1 MMGSFLRFAEISG
14 FLDAMC
20 GFLLPS
26 LACYLDVVALR
37 TNLAFFFFFFS
48 CLMIYKRSTQNT
60 NLYTCGTIIIQHV
73 GKLCDLESVII
84 L

>member
-1 MMGSFLRFAEISG
+1 MQCVAFCCLLWHVTWM
-14 FLDAMC
+14 
-20 GFLLPS
+20 LLPYGPT
-26 LACYLDVVALR
+26 LL
-37 TNLAFFFFFFS
+37 FFFFFF